1 MTAPRHP
8 YHPRHALYELTLARV
23 LEFVRDPAALFW
35 TFGFPVLLAVAL
47 GIAFRD
53 APPPELTVVVDAA
66 HPKAETFATALDDS
80 EGLTAEV
87 LPTDAAREAV
97 ARGRAELM
105 IGAPQDE
112 PTASRYYFDPAKPD
126 ARTARLLV
134 DDALQRMAGRADVL
148 AARDEPVTEE
158 GGRYIDFL
166 IPGLIGLNVLGS
178 AMWGIGFAVVEARK
192 RKLLKRLAATPMS
205 RAQFL
210 LSYMLSRLLFLSA
223 EVAVLIGFGW
233 LAFDVEVR
241 GSWLALVVLS
251 LGGTLALTG
260 VAMLIAARP
269 TSTEVASGWANLFSM
284 PMWILS
290 GAFFSYERF
299 PDAMLPF
306 IKALPLTALN
316 DGLRAIMNEGQGL
329 AAVLPQLAVLGAWGG
344 IAFVIAL
351 RIFRWQ

>member
-8 YHPRHALYELTLARV
+8 LYELTLARV

-53 APPPELTVVVDAA
+53 APPPELAVVVDAA
-66 HPKAETFATALDDS
+66 HPEAEALSRALDDS

-87 LPTDAAREAV
+87 LPIAAAREAV

-105 IGAPQDE
+105 VGE
-112 PTASRYYFDPAKPD
+112 PSGPPNEPSYYFDPAKAD
-126 ARTARLLV
+126 ARTARMLT
-134 DDALQRMAGRADVL
+134 DDALQRAAGRDDVL
-148 AARDEPVTEE
+148 AARDEPVTDE

-166 IPGLIGLNVLGS
+166 SPGLIGLNVLGS

-210 LSYMLSRLLFLSA
+210 LSYMLSRLLFLAA
-223 EVAVLIGFGW
+223 EVAVLIAFGW
-233 LAFDVEVR
+233 VAFGVAVH

-251 LGGTLALTG
+251 LGGMLAFTG

-316 DGLRAIMNEGQGL
+316 DGLREIMNEGQGL
-329 AAVLPQLAVLGAWGG
+329 AAVLPELAVLGAWGG
-344 IAFVIAL
+344 LSFVIAL

>member
-8 YHPRHALYELTLARV
+8 RHPLHELTLARV

-53 APPPELTVVVDAA
+53 APPPELAVVVDAA
-66 HPKAETFATALDDS
+66 HPEAEAVTAALEASD
-80 EGLTAEV
+80 GLTAEA
-87 LPTDAAREAV
+87 LPTEAAREAV

-105 IGAPQDE
+105 VTAPRSE
-112 PTASRYYFDPAKPD
+112 PHAPSYYFDPAKPD
-126 ARTARLLV
+126 ARTARMLV
-134 DDALQRMAGRADVL
+134 DDALQRAAGRDDVL
-148 AARDEPVTEE
+148 SPHDEPVTEE

-210 LSYMLSRLLFLSA
+210 LSYMLSRLLFLTA

-233 LAFDVEVR
+233 LAFGVEVR
-241 GSWLALVVLS
+241 GSWPALVVLS
-251 LGGTLALTG
+251 LFGTLALTG
-260 VAMLIAARP
+260 VAVLIAARP

-299 PDAMLPF
+299 PEAMLPF

>member
-1 MTAPRHP
+1 MTAPRP
-8 YHPRHALYELTLARV
+8 PRHPLYELTLARV

-53 APPPELTVVVDAA
+53 APPPELAVVVDAS
-66 HPKAETFATALDDS
+66 HPEAEAVTAALEASD
-80 EGLTAEV
+80 GLTAEA
-87 LPTDAAREAV
+87 LPSEAAREAV

-105 IGAPQDE
+105 VAAP
-112 PTASRYYFDPAKPD
+112 ASGPRAPSYYFDPAKPD
-126 ARTARLLV
+126 ARTARMLV
-134 DDALQRMAGRADVL
+134 DDALQRAAGRHDVL
-148 AARDEPVTEE
+148 APRDEPVTEE

-192 RKLLKRLAATPMS
+192 RGLLKRLAATPMS

-210 LSYMLSRLLFLSA
+210 LSYMLSRLLFLAA

-233 LAFDVEVR
+233 LAFGVEVR
-241 GSWLALVVLS
+241 GSWLALGVLS

-260 VAMLIAARP
+260 VAVLIAARP

-299 PDAMLPF
+299 PEAMLPF

>member
-1 MTAPRHP
+1 
-8 YHPRHALYELTLARV
+8 V

-35 TFGFPVLLAVAL
+35 TFGFPVLLAIAL
-47 GIAFRD
+47 GVAFRD
-53 APPPELTVVVDAA
+53 APPPELAVVVDAA
-66 HPKAETFATALDDS
+66 HPEAEALATALDGS

-97 ARGRAELM
+97 ARGRVELM
-105 IGAPQDE
+105 VAAAPDE
-112 PTASRYYFDPAKPD
+112 ALGSARYYFDPQKPD

-134 DDALQRMAGRADVL
+134 DDALQRAAGRADVVR
-148 AARDEPVTEE
+148 ASDEAVTEE

-210 LSYMLSRLLFLSA
+210 LSYMLSRLLFLAA

-233 LAFDVEVR
+233 LAFGVEVR
-241 GSWLALVVLS
+241 GSWLALVVLT

-299 PDAMLPF
+299 PEAMLPF
-306 IKALPLTALN
+306 IRALPLTALN
-316 DGLRAIMNEGQGL
+316 DGLREIMNEGQGL
-329 AAVLPQLAVLGAWGG
+329 AAVLPELAVLGAWGG
-344 IAFVIAL
+344 IAFVIAV